1 MHQRKHTRW
10 HATPSTH
17 SSLGGPQ
24 TASLAGAGGA
34 RRQTLPLPPMLLG
47 SQPEILPRYVAYYTQ
62 LRALPRRVRRALQRQ
77 WRQSLAGVALLL
89 ALGDLP
95 GHAATIEVTD
105 TCSLVDAIRAAN
117 TDTAQGGCP
126 AGEGA
131 DTIRLPQG
139 STQTLQSVH
148 NTAFGPTGLPVIRSV
163 VTIAG
168 RGSTIVRDREAPA
181 FGFWQ

>member
-1 MHQRKHTRW
+1 MRHP
-10 HATPSTH
+10 AY
-17 SSLGGPQ
+17 
-24 TASLAGAGGA
+24 TALLEDNGQCINASIRDGLRHPAPTVPLEGHRRPAWQGQAAG

-47 SQPEILPRYVAYYTQ
+47 RQPEILPRYVAYYTQ

-89 ALGDLP
+89 ALGVLP

-131 DTIRLPQG
+131 DTI
-139 STQTLQSVH
+139 S
-148 NTAFGPTGLPVIRSV
+148 A
-163 VTIAG
+163 AG
-168 RGSTIVRDREAPA
+168 RQHADAAAACTILPMDLRGCR
-181 FGFWQ
+181 